1 MARRNDKRSRLIEAA
16 KTLFHQKGVNVTTL
30 ANIASLADVPL
41 GNVYYYFQSKE
52 SIIVAVI
59 EQCRKTVRESLVQLE
74 GQSSEPKQRLLH
86 LLACAPEE
94 LDMLIAY
101 GDDVGGLCHELSK
114 ENNEVAQ
121 SASLIMKEIIDWC
134 SVQFQGMGKGG
145 EIAGE
150 LALSFISNL
159 QGSRLLALTFKNPEY
174 ITRQNQYLAQWIQ
187 SL

>member
-1 MARRNDKRSRLIEAA
+1 MARRNDKRTRLIEAA

-30 ANIASLADVPL
+30 ANIASLANVPL

-59 EQCRKTVRESLVQLE
+59 EQCRKTVRESLQELE
-74 GQSSEPKQRLLH
+74 GRSSEPKQRLLH
-86 LLACAPEE
+86 LLSCAPEE
-94 LDMLIAY
+94 LEVLIAY
-101 GDDVGGLCHELSK
+101 GDHVGGLCHELSK
-114 ENNEVAQ
+114 EGGEVSD
-121 SASLIMKEIIDWC
+121 SASLIMREIIDWC
-134 SVQFQGMGKGG
+134 ASQFERMGKST
-145 EIAGE
+145 EIAAE

-159 QGSRLLALTFKNPEY
+159 QGSRLLGLTFKNPEY